1 MEGICTVWVDSLSGD
16 ISVPFTDFAIV
27 TKDENG
33 NLIVQ
38 TVYAM
43 DGNFIGMLQKANPD
57 ITVLPVNYIEKP
69 VCDPETKEVIRA
81 GWTITDVD
89 VQPIWLIQPLTG
101 DQVTLRTSDLDNF
114 LDNWLTITP
123 TDKDTVLER
132 LTEITSLLLS
142 KYIAH

>member
-1 MEGICTVWVDSLSGD
+1 MEGICTVAINSMSGD

-27 TKDENG
+27 SKDENG
-33 NLIVQ
+33 NPIVQ

-43 DGNFIGMLQKANPD
+43 DGNFIAMLQKANPD
-57 ITVLPVNYIEKP
+57 ITVLPVNYIPKP
-69 VCDPETKEVIRA
+69 DFDADTQEAVRTA
-81 GWTITDVD
+81 WTVTDVD
-89 VQPIWLIQPLTG
+89 VQPIWSIQPLTG
-101 DQVTLRTSDLDNF
+101 DQVTLRTSDLDTF